1 MLVILDDTK
10 FKWNLPFKK
19 SLKEILIPPV
29 KKDMGER
36 VEDLK

>member
-1 MLVILDDTK
+1 MLVILGDTK
-10 FKWNLPFKK
+10 FKWNLPLKK

-29 KKDMGER
+29 KKHGRER